1 MHWHL
6 KGPQNPPESAQPA
19 GEECNQPY
27 KDLRSGN
34 WKMTNLN
41 KLKVVVIGSSKVG
54 KSAVTV
60 RYLTKRYIGEYSSSR
75 DFVYRHGVIYDNV
88 TTEVEILDTSKCDK
102 RGCLYE
108 HLRWGDAFVVVY
120 SICDKASFEEA
131 ADYLQQLTKL
141 KLPSYYTILLLGN
154 KSDLD
159 HAREISV
166 NDGQE
171 LSFRYSCQ
179 FYEVSAAENFAG
191 VSLAFQSL
199 IREARSTQL
208 FRALPLRRKL
218 GVNSVS
224 KALGNIFGK
233 NSKGERKKRPSLSI

>member
-75 DFVYRHGVIYDNV
+75 GSSLILFSFIQRQPKFNVCSSHLFPPQISSTDTESSTTMLQPRWRSWTRPNVIN
-88 TTEVEILDTSKCDK
+88 EVACTS
-102 RGCLYE
+102 
-108 HLRWGDAFVVVY
+108 
-120 SICDKASFEEA
+120 I
-131 ADYLQQLTKL
+131 
-141 KLPSYYTILLLGN
+141 
-154 KSDLD
+154 
-159 HAREISV
+159 
-166 NDGQE
+166 
-171 LSFRYSCQ
+171 
-179 FYEVSAAENFAG
+179 FAG
-191 VSLAFQSL
+191 ATRSSWCTPSVIRPASRRPL
-199 IREARSTQL
+199 IICS
-208 FRALPLRRKL
+208 
-218 GVNSVS
+218 S
-224 KALGNIFGK
+224 
-233 NSKGERKKRPSLSI
+233 